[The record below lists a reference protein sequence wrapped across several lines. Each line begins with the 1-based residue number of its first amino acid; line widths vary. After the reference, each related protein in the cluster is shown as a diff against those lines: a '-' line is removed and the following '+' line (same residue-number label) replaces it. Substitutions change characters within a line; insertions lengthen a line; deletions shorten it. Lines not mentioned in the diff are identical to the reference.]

1 MALRAH
7 SWVERT
13 ASGERAWRSDDS
25 LPLAERRLLGACQLA
40 VTVKDLYQRSGDPLA
55 FETMVNGLIRKGYL
69 ALHDEGLRPDRDT
82 APDAVEIADPQPP
95 RQSSALRDMLGR
107 LQRSNSTG
115 RTASATS
122 GTADEAVAPAP
133 DRSAFSLWGGR
144 RDGKKS
150 QGIAEDYDD
159 FARQLMMHE
168 EEGETPVAP
177 LPPPRIP
184 RDSPVA
190 LPPWEEV
197 DPDPEAIDSRLLRL
211 GEAMDRETLDRETL
225 DRETLDAP
233 GVSGPSPVDR
243 PDATPVH
250 PVQAGGAA
258 GSGISGGFL
267 DAGIEEVNYISPDAL
282 WGDDDDDE
290 EPAAVVRR
298 ATPLQPVVPVA
309 VPVLSPPSSVLQN
322 TPFLPQTDTS
332 PGQSRNGDDEG
343 DFEDGDTD
351 WLSQQPARS
360 FVGATSD
367 VRPVSSNPRLG
378 RLSQTLDRLGGL
390 NAERAAALARG
401 EAYKEKLRL
410 EAAAALEKKKGN
422 ADVRR
427 RVAESNARQ
436 EATSFTSMAD
446 RLKNLKKPRQ
456 PEE

>member
-1 MALRAH
+1 MALRAN

-69 ALHDEGLRPDRDT
+69 ALHDEGLRPERDT
-82 APDAVEIADPQPP
+82 APDAVEIADPQAP

-122 GTADEAVAPAP
+122 APTDEAVSPAP

-159 FARQLMMHE
+159 FAQQLMMHE
-168 EEGETPVAP
+168 EEAEAPVVP
-177 LPPPRIP
+177 LPPARIP

-190 LPPWEEV
+190 LPSWEEPET
-197 DPDPEAIDSRLLRL
+197 DPDAIDSRLLRL
-211 GEAMDRETLDRETL
+211 GEAIDRETMDPPRSPEMP
-225 DRETLDAP
+225 AP
-233 GVSGPSPVDR
+233 PSDQSPVM
-243 PDATPVH
+243 P
-250 PVQAGGAA
+250 GAA
-258 GSGISGGFL
+258 GIGAHGISP
-267 DAGIEEVNYISPDAL
+267 DEAVEEVSYISPDAL
-282 WGDDDDDE
+282 WGDDDEDE
-290 EPAAVVRR
+290 DPVAFVRR
-298 ATPLQPVVPVA
+298 PTPLPPVVPVSQSFPA
-309 VPVLSPPSSVLQN
+309 PAPKESP
-322 TPFLPQTDTS
+322 LPQVEVNHGAPHQGHTHQGHTHQ
-332 PGQSRNGDDEG
+332 GHTGEDEG
-343 DFEDGDTD
+343 DFEDDNTD
-351 WLSQQPARS
+351 WLSQQPAKS

-378 RLSQTLDRLGGL
+378 RLSQTLDRMGGL

-410 EAAAALEKKKGN
+410 EAEAALEKKKGN
-422 ADVRR
+422 VDVRR

-436 EATSFTSMAD
+436 EATSFSSMAD
-446 RLKNLKKPRQ
+446 RLKNLKKPRH
-456 PEE
+456 PDE